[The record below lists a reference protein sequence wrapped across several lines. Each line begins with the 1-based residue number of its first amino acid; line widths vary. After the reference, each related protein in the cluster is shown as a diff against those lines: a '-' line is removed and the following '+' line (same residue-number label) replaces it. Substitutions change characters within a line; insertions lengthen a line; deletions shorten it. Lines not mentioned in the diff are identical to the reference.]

1 LVLIGPPGAGKSTI
15 ADLLAHQLPVKII
28 ATGKLLR
35 AEIAAQTDIGR
46 QIGPLL
52 DQGQFAPDEIID
64 RLMHQWMDGIPQDHG
79 FILDGYPRS
88 GSQAETLNVLLA
100 EFSRPLDLIIS
111 LELSEGEAVRRL
123 SGRRIC
129 EGGGEPFTLHIEDEA
144 AVARC
149 VARGG
154 TLAMR
159 DDDQPEVI
167 VERMRVF
174 DKETEPLLDFYADS
188 GLLRSVDA
196 HGTPEAVVQR
206 VLALVRAVP

>member
-1 LVLIGPPGAGKSTI
+1 MVLLGPPGAGKSTI
-15 ADLLAHQLPVKII
+15 ADLLARHVPVDII

-35 AEIAAQTDIGR
+35 AEIAAGTAIGH
-46 QIGPLL
+46 QIEPLL
-52 DQGQFAPDEIID
+52 EQGHFAPDELID
-64 RLMHQWMDGIPQDHG
+64 RLMHQWMRAIPADYG

-88 GSQAETLNVLLA
+88 GAQAETLDKLLA
-100 EFSRPLDLIIS
+100 EFNRPLDLIVS
-111 LELSEGEAVRRL
+111 LTLSEQEAVRRL

-129 EGGGEPFTLHIEDEA
+129 EGGGEPFTLHIEDEI

-149 VARGG
+149 TARGG
-154 TLAMR
+154 KLTTR
-159 DDDQPEVI
+159 DDDHPDVI

-188 GLLRSVDA
+188 GILHTVDA

-206 VLALVRAVP
+206 VLDLVRAA